1 MAQLYSRLNAN
12 LAVLLLAGC
21 SLQDPPELAQLRNQV
36 TQLQAKLQQQSGQR
50 AAELAWLERQAA
62 IAAGCDVLIP
72 LCPDAITAPGRQAT
86 TEGIGG
92 GASALFWLIAGLKM
106 ALAGLLM
113 GGLWVAIR
121 WGRLKLLM
129 PSIQAQSSA
138 QELVSTAH
146 EQAAAAEM
154 RRNRAI
160 AETESAEIQLRATE
174 ETALKLSETLEA
186 KRAELEKLQHSTQAL
201 RAAKAALSAFD

>member
-1 MAQLYSRLNAN
+1 MAQLYSRLSAV

-21 SLQDPPELAQLRNQV
+21 SLQDPAEMAQLRSQV
-36 TQLQAKLQQQSGQR
+36 KQLQTQLQQQSGQR

-72 LCPDAITAPGRQAT
+72 LCPDTITAAGRRAQAD
-86 TEGIGG
+86 GMGG
-92 GASALFWLIAGLKM
+92 GGSALFWLIAGLKM
-106 ALAGLLM
+106 ALAGLFA
-113 GGLWVAIR
+113 GGMWVAIR
-121 WGRLKLLM
+121 LGHLKLLM

-146 EQAAAAEM
+146 EQAAWAEA

-160 AETESAEIQLRATE
+160 AEAESAEIQLRATE
-174 ETALKLSETLEA
+174 EKALKLSEALET
-186 KRAELEKLQHSTQAL
+186 KRGELEKLQQSKEAL